1 MHLLKIL
8 LLTILTPILLL
19 GNTATPNGFAA
30 GKKRALLIAIGDY
43 PENGGWQK
51 INSVNDLVVV
61 LRTFYLLVSIDLQV
75 DLTFCHKSSRFLDV
89 CFESNPQ

>member
-61 LRTFYLLVSIDLQV
+61 KKALISQGFS
-75 DLTFCHKSSRFLDV
+75 
-89 CFESNPQ
+89 ESDIAVIKNVLNIIPPKEFI